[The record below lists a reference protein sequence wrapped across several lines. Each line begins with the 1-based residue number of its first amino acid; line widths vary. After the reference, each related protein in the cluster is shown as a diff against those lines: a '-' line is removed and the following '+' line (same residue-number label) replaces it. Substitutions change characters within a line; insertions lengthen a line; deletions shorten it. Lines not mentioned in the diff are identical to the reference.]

1 MFVLV
6 ALLLFLV
13 IIEPRWYS
21 NIYVVIALLLSF
33 ALNFIDVF
41 IFNENFSDDLT
52 YTLSIIMIFAL
63 VPATMLTFS
72 VLTFSN
78 SKYLME
84 KEGKKKSNLFVALI
98 GLATLAMLILFTLSY
113 SFTTMNHLVE
123 LLLLYV
129 TGIFSYFAAFYTATV
144 LYAGLYVYRPILYT
158 PDYIIVL
165 GSGIIGDRV
174 PPLLASRLK
183 KAVQQ
188 YAKYGCRPLIIVSG
202 GQGHDEKVSEAF
214 AMKKYIHDH
223 FNVPDED
230 VLMEDKSTTTL
241 ENMAF
246 SKKLIDARFNQ
257 PKGIFVTNN
266 FHVLRGGFYAKK
278 VGLVAQ
284 GVGSTT
290 AFYYLPNAFTREF
303 IGMLEMYKWRHVFA
317 LVVFSVVWYVIFN
330 AYT

>member
-1 MFVLV
+1 MFIIA

-21 NIYVVIALLLSF
+21 NIYVVIALLLSA
-33 ALNFIDVF
+33 ALKFLELF
-41 IFNENFSDDLT
+41 IFNEQLSENTS
-52 YTLSIIMIFAL
+52 YTLAVVLLFGFIPAIMLI
-63 VPATMLTFS
+63 FS

-78 SKYLME
+78 SQYLME
-84 KEGKKKSNLFVALI
+84 KEGKKKSNLFIALI
-98 GLATLAMLILFTLSY
+98 GLATLFVLLLFIVSY
-113 SFTTMNHLVE
+113 SVFEMNHTLELV
-123 LLLLYV
+123 LLYI
-129 TGIFSYFAAFYTATV
+129 TGIFCYFAAFYTATV
-144 LYAGLYVYRPILYT
+144 LYAGIYVARPILYT

-188 YAKYGCRPLIIVSG
+188 YEKYGRKPLIIVSG
-202 GQGHDEKVSEAF
+202 GKGDDEQVSEAF

-223 FNVPDED
+223 FMIADD
-230 VLMEDKSTTTL
+230 AVLMEDRSTTTL

-246 SKKLIDARFNQ
+246 SKKMIDARFSK

-278 VGLVAQ
+278 VGLAAQ
-284 GVGSTT
+284 GVGSKT
-290 AFYYLPNAFTREF
+290 ALYYLPNAFTREF
-303 IGMLEMYKWRHVFA
+303 IGMLEMYKWRHVAA
-317 LVVFSVVWYVIFN
+317 LLLFSVVWFVLFRAYV
-330 AYT
+330 